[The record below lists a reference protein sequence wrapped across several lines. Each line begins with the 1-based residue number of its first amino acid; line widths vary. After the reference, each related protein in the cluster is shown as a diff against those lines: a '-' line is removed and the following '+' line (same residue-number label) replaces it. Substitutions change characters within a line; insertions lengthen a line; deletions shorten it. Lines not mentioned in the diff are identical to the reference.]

1 MRLEMF
7 DDQLIKNQAILDYEK
22 SLIDPVAIFEFSKGP
37 YEFSPKL
44 KNYSLVCFWTRYA

>member
-22 SLIDPVAIFEFSKGP
+22 SLIDQVAIFEFFQRGNP
-37 YEFSPKL
+37 IKL
-44 KNYSLVCFWTRYA
+44 VQN